1 MTTKFLPKIF
11 LKKFE
16 HHSERWETTAGF
28 VSGLSKFW
36 VMLCPTNLTKTVEDD
51 WSWSQ
56 NVLLFTLFHQ
66 PDKSSCR
73 WLELVPKCSD
83 VCSLPPT
90 SCCWSRPPPPTS
102 YHLPQRSDWCSVPP
116 TCQKQLKMVKAGII
130 YHMLI
135 DDRDWGLSILVNG
148 ILYFRLFGHLE
159 MTSSKYQNVKINFDS
174 GSNLRRALGNMYHHV
189 IHDSLRQA
197 RVSCLMEG
205 FPRVWVSQGTP
216 KQPYQLCFELLLLPG
231 AWNHVSPCDTWF

>member
-36 VMLCPTNLTKTVEDD
+36 VMLCPTNLTKAVEDD

-66 PDKSSCR
+66 PDKSSCS

-102 YHLPQRSDWCSVPP
+102 YQLPQRSDWCSAPP

-189 IHDSLRQA
+189 IHDSMRQA

>member
-1 MTTKFLPKIF
+1 MIVIEAKVSWSTVYYSSDFLAIWIWHLQNSKMSKSTLFLVQNCEGCLVSCITWWYMIPNARRKFEAF
-11 LKKFE
+11 LKFPE
-16 HHSERWETTAGF
+16 GF
-28 VSGLSKFW
+28 G
-36 VMLCPTNLTKTVEDD
+36 
-51 WSWSQ
+51 
-56 NVLLFTLFHQ
+56 H
-66 PDKSSCR
+66 
-73 WLELVPKCSD
+73 
-83 VCSLPPT
+83 
-90 SCCWSRPPPPTS
+90 
-102 YHLPQRSDWCSVPP
+102 
-116 TCQKQLKMVKAGII
+116 
-130 YHMLI
+130 
-135 DDRDWGLSILVNG
+135 WGRSILVNG

-189 IHDSLRQA
+189 IHDSMRQA